1 MMGAGRS
8 FVFPPRNPE
17 ADDVSISAL
26 LELVAKL
33 VGARWIELELTPY
46 GGGTTSRFAIGQ
58 RSRGGTSRSLELA
71 GGFSAKVTVGTDA
84 ELEEDFAR
92 VLATNLD
99 QILERNRLRA
109 ENEVLR
115 GAGDATSSALFFFSN
130 EGDILY
136 ANPSADELMGLQ
148 TEDTMLVEHGSY
160 AGKPLLAAICALVES
175 SGDEVGKQPTLAS
188 IIKVK
193 NGKEFAVELVRI
205 PCSGCGLAGA
215 VMVILRAMVPE
226 QETRIEA
233 FATQHGLS
241 PRERE
246 VALLVIQGLTTAA
259 MAETLGISPHTV
271 RDHLKHLYRK
281 TGSGSRGELLGML
294 SSMSRRGVE
303 APTRMS

>member
-1 MMGAGRS
+1 MGADRI
-8 FVFPPRNPE
+8 FVFPPRSPD

-26 LELVAKL
+26 LGLVAKL
-33 VGARWIELELTPY
+33 VGARWIELELTPH
-46 GGGTTSRFAIGQ
+46 GGGTTSRFAIG
-58 RSRGGTSRSLELA
+58 RRGRGGRSLSLELR
-71 GGFSAKVTVGTDA
+71 GGFSAEVAVGAEVEFSEDLA
-84 ELEEDFAR
+84 ELIT
-92 VLATNLD
+92 TNLD
-99 QILERNRLRA
+99 QVIEGDRLRA

-115 GAGDATSSALFFFSN
+115 GAGDATSSALFFFSD

-136 ANPSADELMGLQ
+136 ANPSADELMSLQ
-148 TEDTMLVEHGSY
+148 TEDTMMVEHGRY
-160 AGKPLLAAICALVES
+160 AGKPLLAAICAFVER
-175 SGDEVGKQPTLAS
+175 SGGEVGTQPRLAS

-193 NGKEFAVELVRI
+193 NGNEFAVELVRI
-205 PCSGCGLAGA
+205 PCSGCGFDGA
-215 VMVILRAMVPE
+215 VMVVLRVIVPE
-226 QETRIEA
+226 RETRIEA

-294 SSMSRRGVE
+294 SSMSRRSEDG
-303 APTRMS
+303 PTRRS